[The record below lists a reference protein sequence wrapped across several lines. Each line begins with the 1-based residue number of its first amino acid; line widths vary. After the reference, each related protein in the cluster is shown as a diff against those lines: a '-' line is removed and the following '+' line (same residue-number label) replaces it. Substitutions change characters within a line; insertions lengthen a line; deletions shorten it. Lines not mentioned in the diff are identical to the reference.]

1 MSRRRARSGAKK
13 QRRESALEAQT
24 HLSSIISDVSM
35 PMIAR
40 TNAAK
45 HLVKT
50 SSRNRLP
57 LPVSQRHWICR
68 GCTTLLIPG
77 TTAKVRIREGQR
89 ITTCL
94 ECGTIK
100 RFGGGPKYNRG
111 WKNRRHP

>member
-1 MSRRRARSGAKK
+1 MSRRRSRSGAKK
-13 QRRESALEAQT
+13 QRRESAFEAQT
-24 HLSSIISDVSM
+24 HLCSIISDVSM

-45 HLVKT
+45 HLVRT

-68 GCTTLLIPG
+68 GCTNLLIPG
-77 TTAKVRIREGQR
+77 TSAKVRIRQGMR

-94 ECGTIK
+94 NCGKI
-100 RFGGGPKYNRG
+100 RRYGGGPKYNRG
-111 WKNRRHP
+111 WKN

>member
-1 MSRRRARSGAKK
+1 MSRKRARSKAKS
-13 QRRESALEAQT
+13 QRRNNALEAQN
-24 HLSSIISDVSM
+24 HLSAVISDVSM

-40 TNAAK
+40 KNAAK

-68 GCTTLLIPG
+68 GCTELLIPG
-77 TTAKVRIREGQR
+77 VTSRIRIRDGQR

-94 ECGTIK
+94 SCGKI
-100 RFGGGPKYNRG
+100 RRLGGGPKWHRRNR
-111 WKNRRHP
+111 NV

>member
-1 MSRRRARSGAKK
+1 MSRRRSRSSPKK
-13 QRRESALEAQT
+13 QRMVSALEAQT

-68 GCTTLLIPG
+68 GCTSLLIPG
-77 TTAKVRIREGQR
+77 TSAKVRIRQGQR

-94 ECGTIK
+94 SCGKI
-100 RFGGGPKYNRG
+100 RRYGGGPKYNRG
-111 WKNRRHP
+111 VGK

>member
-1 MSRRRARSGAKK
+1 MSRKRSRSGAKK
-13 QRRESALEAQT
+13 QRRAAALEAQT

-40 TNAAK
+40 INAAK

-57 LPVSQRHWICR
+57 MPLTQRHWICR
-68 GCTTLLIPG
+68 GCTSLMIPG
-77 TTAKVRIREGQR
+77 TTARVRIRDGQR
-89 ITTCL
+89 ITTCT
-94 ECGTIK
+94 ECGTVR

-111 WKNRRHP
+111 WEN

>member
-1 MSRRRARSGAKK
+1 MSRRRSRSGAKK

-45 HLVKT
+45 HLVRT

-57 LPVSQRHWICR
+57 LPVSHRHWICR
-68 GCTTLLIPG
+68 GCTSLLIPG

-111 WKNRRHP
+111 WKN